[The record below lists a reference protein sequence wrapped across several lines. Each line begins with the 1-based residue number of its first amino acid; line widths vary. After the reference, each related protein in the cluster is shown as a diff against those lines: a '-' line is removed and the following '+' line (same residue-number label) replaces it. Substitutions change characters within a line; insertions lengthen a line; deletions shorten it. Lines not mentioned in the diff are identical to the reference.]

1 MKTTNTGTI
10 TRQKAKFD
18 SQNLAYEVIKAAVVA
33 AESAAGAYFSLC
45 FFFTFL
51 KTIIHTHHTHT
62 HQQKKHKKLEKKQKH
77 DTFHILHHRP
87 QQMQ

>member
-1 MKTTNTGTI
+1 MKNTNTGTI

-45 FFFTFL
+45 FFFTFPQNNN
-51 KTIIHTHHTHT
+51 THTTHT
-62 HQQKKHKKLEKKQKH
+62 HQQKKHKKFEEKQKH

>member
-1 MKTTNTGTI
+1 MKNTNTGTI

-51 KTIIHTHHTHT
+51 K
-62 HQQKKHKKLEKKQKH
+62 Q
-77 DTFHILHHRP
+77 
-87 QQMQ
+87 